1 MRLTPCSRVIVL
13 FLFLSF
19 LIPVCTVYANQ
30 SSPPVV
36 AIRVEGNENISTD
49 LILSAVELSL
59 REPFS
64 PPTVQ
69 NDINAIYD
77 LGYFSQVYV
86 DTVTYPDGIE
96 VIYVVEEFQIIEEIR
111 IEGNTAIE
119 DETLKANMIL
129 ARGQVMNWRIFQRDI
144 ERIRALYS
152 NEGFLVTAV
161 DEIDFMNGVLN
172 FTIFEGIIE
181 DVVFQGLER
190 TREHVLRRELTFDVP
205 HIFDFSVINRSMR
218 AIYNLGFFDDIAM
231 RIEPGKDRDH
241 VIVKATVVERPTG
254 EAGLGVG
261 YNTDDGWLGFVRYR
275 ESNLG
280 GNAQKVELRYEFG
293 ARTLYRFTFEE
304 PWLFDTPTF
313 FSLSVYDQV
322 RQRRQY
328 EAREVIGKYEEKR
341 LGGHITL
348 GRDIDEDWRWRLR
361 YKSEFIE
368 ILPIEGVVPERG
380 GQTNSL
386 TPTIIY
392 DTRDDPASP
401 SDGWYGSLQAEMAGR
416 FLGGDTDYTKYTLD
430 LRHYID
436 TGEDTVVALRAMGGI
451 ADTELPEYEKFLLGG
466 AQTLRGYDLF
476 EFSGDTMLLFNL
488 EYRWNV
494 TENAQLVLFGDA
506 GYAWELDQTI
516 DFGDIK
522 MGYGVGLR
530 IDTPI
535 GPVSLDYGIG
545 EVGAQTYFSI
555 GHTF

>member
-1 MRLTPCSRVIVL
+1 MKLSLCSRAILLVFLL
-13 FLFLSF
+13 FF
-19 LIPVCTVYANQ
+19 LIPVCTVYANN
-30 SSPPVV
+30 SVPPVV
-36 AIRVEGNENISTD
+36 AIRIEGNENISSD
-49 LILSAVELSL
+49 LILSAVALSL
-59 REPFS
+59 REPFN
-64 PPTVQ
+64 PEKIQ
-69 NDINAIYD
+69 DDINAIYD

-86 DTVTYPDGIE
+86 DTVSYPDGIE
-96 VIYVVEEFQIIEEIR
+96 VIYVVEEFPVIEDIY

-119 DETLKANMIL
+119 DENLKANMIL
-129 ARGQVMNWRIFQRDI
+129 ARGQVMNWRIFQRDV

-161 DEIDFMNGVLN
+161 DEIDFAEGVLR
-172 FTIFEGIIE
+172 FTVFEGIIE
-181 DVVFQGLER
+181 DVVFQGLEK
-190 TREHVLRRELTFDVP
+190 TKEHVLRRELTFDTP
-205 HIFDFSVINRSMR
+205 HVFDFSVINRSMR
-218 AIYNLGFFDDIAM
+218 AIYNLGFFDDISM

-241 VIVKATVVERPTG
+241 VIVKATVIERPTG

-275 ESNLG
+275 ESNFG
-280 GNAQKVELRYEFG
+280 GNAQSVELRYEFG

-313 FSLSVYDQV
+313 FSLSIYDQV
-322 RQRRQY
+322 RQRRHY

-341 LGGHITL
+341 LGGQITL
-348 GRDIDEDWRWRLR
+348 GRDFNEEWRWRLR
-361 YKSEFIE
+361 YKTENVD
-368 ILPIEGVVPERG
+368 ILPLEGVVPERG
-380 GQTNSL
+380 GLTNSL

-392 DTRDDPASP
+392 DTRDNPQSP

-476 EFSGDTMLLFNL
+476 EFSGDKMLLFNL
-488 EYRWNV
+488 EYRWDV
-494 TENAQLVLFGDA
+494 TESAQVVIFGDA
-506 GYAWELDQTI
+506 GYAWELDQAI

-530 IDTPI
+530 VDTPI